1 MHHKRSSIFVI
12 VIIIFTNLFEVAAI
26 TSALPFFTFLGDI
39 DAYTNNNYYLKYK
52 SMFGIESD
60 TDAVFAITGLFLFLI
75 FSSQFLKLY
84 QIFKLNKYVFTVAKN
99 INQTIITNIA
109 FQKYSYHFNRNSS
122 FIVDALTNK
131 SSITTFGII
140 MPLMNIVSSF
150 VLTLALFIALL
161 VINPVLTI
169 SLFFILIASYSLIA
183 FITKAGTEALSE
195 TISTHTTGII
205 RVLQEMHASLREIII
220 DKSQTSFIDNF
231 SSYDQR
237 LKDAQTKDY
246 VVRSAPKIILEFIVW
261 VLTAVVLVSSIVN
274 ESLAEVIP
282 FLFLVAITVLRVL
295 PNMQTIF
302 FNYQSIQA
310 SASSLDDINY
320 FLELK
325 KERIISS
332 KNIQFNNKIE
342 LCNINFSYE
351 ADNNVLA
358 DLSLEIIKSKKI
370 AIVGETG
377 SGKSTLIDII
387 LGLIEPYSGLFLI
400 DGKEM
405 DSSNYSEWHNIVS
418 HVPQNVSLLDS
429 DIKTNVTLSS
439 PNEIDYLKLDLC
451 TKVSEIDVFIKSLDN
466 GIDSMVGEGGGR
478 LSGGQKQRL
487 GIARALYKSS
497 NVIVM
502 DEATSAL
509 DESTQNKIFSN
520 INEHFPEITIICITH
535 SNELLKHFDEVYK
548 IEKGVILKS
557 N

>member
-1 MHHKRSSIFVI
+1 MYHKRSTIFVT

-26 TSALPFFTFLGDI
+26 TLALPFFTFLGDI
-39 DAYTNNNYYLKYK
+39 DAYIDNDYYIMLK

-60 TDAVFAITGLFLFLI
+60 TNTVFAITGLFLFII

-99 INQTIITNIA
+99 INQRIITNIA

-140 MPLMNIVSSF
+140 MPIMNILSSF
-150 VLTLALFIALL
+150 ILTFALFIALL
-161 VINPVLTI
+161 VINPVLTL
-169 SLFFILIASYSLIA
+169 SLFLILIASYSVIA
-183 FITKAGTEALSE
+183 FITKTGTETLSE
-195 TISTHTTGII
+195 TIATHTTGII

-220 DKSQTSFIDNF
+220 DKSQSSFIDNF
-231 SSYDQR
+231 SLYDQR

-246 VVRSAPKIILEFIVW
+246 VIRSAPKILLEFIVW
-261 VLTAVVLVSSIVN
+261 LLTAIVVVSSIIN
-274 ESLAEVIP
+274 ESLAQVIP

-302 FNYQSIQA
+302 FNYQSIKA

-325 KERIISS
+325 KERTISS
-332 KNIQFNNKIE
+332 KNIQFNNNIE
-342 LCNINFSYE
+342 LRNINFSYE
-351 ADNNVLA
+351 DNNVLTN
-358 DLSLEIIKSKKI
+358 LSLEIIKSKKI

-387 LGLIEPYSGLFLI
+387 LGLIEPYSGLLLI

-405 DSSNYSEWHNIVS
+405 DGSNYSEWHNIVS
-418 HVPQNVSLLDS
+418 HVPQNVTLLDS
-429 DIKTNVTLSS
+429 DIKTNITLSS

-451 TKVSEIDVFIKSLDN
+451 IRVSELDVFIRSLDS

-478 LSGGQKQRL
+478 LSGGQKQRM

-535 SNELLKHFDEVYK
+535 SNELLRHFDEVYK
-548 IEKGVILKS
+548 IQKGVILKS